1 MNDDRSTTG
10 GMDEP
15 AVEVSTPLNP
25 DAPPS
30 GQAVVEETEA
40 LGQTEGV
47 IRSGKLAGRTLWSAV
62 WILALP
68 IMLQQTMQACVG
80 LFDKI
85 IAGSLPGDMVV
96 PAIDGLGVG
105 AYVGWFTGIAMAGLG
120 IGGQAI
126 IARGIGGGDTTLSAQ
141 ALGQSISLSVIW
153 GALVGVTLWYAV
165 TPLAAVCELTPAA
178 TMYAEQYV
186 RVIAVVM
193 PFTGIMMVGGMC
205 LHGAGETAKPSII
218 ALAVNVVNILAS
230 WTLSGVDVSVGG
242 SVVENPFPFDLHV
255 YGIAGGTAAAYVVG
269 AMMTLHV
276 LIRGVRDLRLEAPR
290 LAPDRSMTWRIVRI
304 GVPGFAEGISMWLVN
319 LFVLRFIGEIA
330 LREAQRGGSG
340 EGLQGAHII
349 AVQWEAFSF
358 LPGFAIGTAAGALA
372 GQYLGAGNPRMAR
385 KAILVCFA
393 VAASIMG
400 VLGFVYMFAGE
411 FLTAIVSTAP
421 VHLENVPPVLF
432 ICGLVQ
438 VFFAGV
444 LVIRQGLRGAGDS
457 TWAFI
462 ITSVSCYG
470 VRLPAAYIL
479 GVTYD
484 LGLPGVWIAL
494 CGELIVRSLLFG
506 GRFLHG
512 GWARIRV

>member
-1 MNDDRSTTG
+1 
-10 GMDEP
+10 MDEP

-178 TMYAEQYV
+178 TSS
-186 RVIAVVM
+186 
-193 PFTGIMMVGGMC
+193 T
-205 LHGAGETAKPSII
+205 KP
-218 ALAVNVVNILAS
+218 AP
-230 WTLSGVDVSVGG
+230 WQ
-242 SVVENPFPFDLHV
+242 
-255 YGIAGGTAAAYVVG
+255 AAAGKVSRQPWG
-269 AMMTLHV
+269 FPSPGN
-276 LIRGVRDLRLEAPR
+276 RE
-290 LAPDRSMTWRIVRI
+290 RS
-304 GVPGFAEGISMWLVN
+304 
-319 LFVLRFIGEIA
+319 
-330 LREAQRGGSG
+330 
-340 EGLQGAHII
+340 
-349 AVQWEAFSF
+349 
-358 LPGFAIGTAAGALA
+358 
-372 GQYLGAGNPRMAR
+372 
-385 KAILVCFA
+385 
-393 VAASIMG
+393 
-400 VLGFVYMFAGE
+400 
-411 FLTAIVSTAP
+411 
-421 VHLENVPPVLF
+421 
-432 ICGLVQ
+432 
-438 VFFAGV
+438 
-444 LVIRQGLRGAGDS
+444 
-457 TWAFI
+457 
-462 ITSVSCYG
+462 
-470 VRLPAAYIL
+470 
-479 GVTYD
+479 
-484 LGLPGVWIAL
+484 
-494 CGELIVRSLLFG
+494 
-506 GRFLHG
+506 
-512 GWARIRV
+512 